1 MEPEKPRRASGHPLN
16 HPVDGDAVRTWV
28 VDVETPLGDLRRSLG
43 CLLAITT
50 RRGHPPVDPEALA
63 WLVYQVQDNADAI
76 RTHWVELWKLAF
88 GCDPVGAVNLADA
101 ED

>member
-1 MEPEKPRRASGHPLN
+1 MSDRPAP
-16 HPVDGDAVRTWV
+16 DADAIRTWLV
-28 VDVETPLGDLRRSLG
+28 EVETPLGDLRRSLG

-50 RRGHPPVDPEALA
+50 RRGHPLVDPEALA

-76 RTHWVELWKLAF
+76 RDEWAALWKLVF
-88 GCDPVGAVNLADA
+88 GCDPVGAGDLADA